1 MSGPT
6 EKQISYINSLVN
18 ARSQDDAWREIAKTM
33 GRSMSAAKS
42 RATKA
47 DASATIDRLK
57 K

>member
-6 EKQISYINSLVN
+6 QKQLDYINSLVN